1 VGATGGCGWLVAVV
15 AMVGAVLLMVPTAWA
30 YVVTHI
36 DHKKKYDRS
45 VVQTLLILPIAVA
58 ATLVIVQDSLAV
70 AFSLA
75 GIATPVRFRNAL
87 EDTKDAVYIFV
98 AIAVGLGAGV
108 GALEAGAA
116 LSTLFNLVVVA
127 LWKWH
132 TASRAKRWSLEA
144 EDRDAEG
151 GTSITYYVRLKKSQS
166 PNRLLDELR
175 ERLGGRLA
183 ELHQAPKADQ
193 DKR

>member
-1 VGATGGCGWLVAVV
+1 MTGEEKPVPETAGGAGAHPRLWWL
-15 AMVGAVLLMVPTAWA
+15 
-30 YVVTHI
+30 VTHI
-36 DHKKKYDRS
+36 DDKKKYDRS

-75 GIATPVRFRNAL
+75 GIATAVRFRNAL

-98 AIAVGLGAGV
+98 AIAVGLGRRRQSIEEVLG
-108 GALEAGAA
+108 
-116 LSTLFNLVVVA
+116 
-127 LWKWH
+127 
-132 TASRAKRWSLEA
+132 SRAKRWNLEA
-144 EDRDAEG
+144 EDRDPER

-183 ELHQAPKADQ
+183 HLHQAPKADQ